1 MGERPL
7 FFFARLYQQ
16 SGLLQLLGSILFNSP
31 SFTIKGTPPFF
42 FWGGYTTNL
51 QKKHASTEEHII
63 TVKEFHRL

>member
-42 FWGGYTTNL
+42 FGLHNKFAK
-51 QKKHASTEEHII
+51 KKHASTEEHII

>member
-31 SFTIKGTPPFF
+31 SFTIKGTPLF
-42 FWGGYTTNL
+42 FWGVT
-51 QKKHASTEEHII
+51 QQICKKKHASTEEHII

>member
-31 SFTIKGTPPFF
+31 SFTIKGTPLFF
-42 FWGGYTTNL
+42 LGGLHNKFAK
-51 QKKHASTEEHII
+51 KKHASTEEHII

>member
-31 SFTIKGTPPFF
+31 SFTIKGTPLFF
-42 FWGGYTTNL
+42 LGYTTNL
-51 QKKHASTEEHII
+51 QKKNVSTEEHII